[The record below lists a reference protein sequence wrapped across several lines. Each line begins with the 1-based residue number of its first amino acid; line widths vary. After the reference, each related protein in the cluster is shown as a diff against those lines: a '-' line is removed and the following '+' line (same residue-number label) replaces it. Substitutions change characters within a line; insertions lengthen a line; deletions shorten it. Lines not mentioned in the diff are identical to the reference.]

1 MNLLSFVFLFLLLFA
16 FSSASFSAR
25 SRAFARAAKE
35 HNMQAELASKKY
47 LTLQTKWYLS
57 QSVRKAAPKTSA
69 PVSKSPRPK
78 TRPKRTGPYPFCA
91 KCNVL
96 PLLED
101 PTSPM
106 HAVVLSLVEQIFT
119 HRSFQGG
126 SFTQPS
132 VFLEEFCRCAA
143 LQKEEGAP
151 LFLEKLLFAPEE
163 QVRYYHLLRS
173 QEKSPSLLDLCHA
186 GTQNSICLPCCSRE
200 MLTALFGS
208 VVAHKLWQTKED
220 PSERLVLSRG
230 HIEQLLSEEGR
241 SLHPTLWEHFRYKHR
256 HSEDALETITAKT
269 GGRKASFVLPKKPK
283 KPRKNRQLGR
293 PEKGSKSP

>member
-57 QSVRKAAPKTSA
+57 QSVRKAAPKKSA
-69 PVSKSPRPK
+69 PMPKSPRPK
-78 TRPKRTGPYPFCA
+78 TRPKRAGPYPFCA

-119 HRSFQGG
+119 RRSFQGR
-126 SFTQPS
+126 SFAQPS

-143 LQKEEGAP
+143 LQKEAGAP
-151 LFLEKLLFAPEE
+151 LFLEKLLLAPEE
-163 QVRYYHLLRS
+163 PGELL
-173 QEKSPSLLDLCHA
+173 SPLA
-186 GTQNSICLPCCSRE
+186 
-200 MLTALFGS
+200 
-208 VVAHKLWQTKED
+208 
-220 PSERLVLSRG
+220 LSRG
-230 HIEQLLSEEGR
+230 EPLSPR
-241 SLHPTLWEHFRYKHR
+241 LMPCRHPK
-256 HSEDALETITAKT
+256 
-269 GGRKASFVLPKKPK
+269 
-283 KPRKNRQLGR
+283 
-293 PEKGSKSP
+293 